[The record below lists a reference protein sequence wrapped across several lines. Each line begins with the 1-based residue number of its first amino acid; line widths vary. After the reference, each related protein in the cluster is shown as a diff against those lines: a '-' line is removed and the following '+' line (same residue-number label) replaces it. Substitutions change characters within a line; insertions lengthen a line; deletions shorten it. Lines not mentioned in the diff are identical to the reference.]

1 MMTSK
6 SYENFQFDVDERNIA
21 TISLNVPNRPVNILN
36 ETVISELDAI
46 VREIERDA
54 SIQLS
59 IFQSGKKAV
68 SWLVQMYMPLPRSG
82 RPRKPFE

>member
-46 VREIERDA
+46 VRERSEEHT
-54 SIQLS
+54 SEL
-59 IFQSGKKAV
+59 QS
-68 SWLVQMYMPLPRSG
+68 QD
-82 RPRKPFE
+82 

>member
-1 MMTSK
+1 MMTFK

-46 VREIERDA
+46 VRSPFSKVE
-54 SIQLS
+54 
-59 IFQSGKKAV
+59 KKAV